1 MTKKMVYISP
11 FNIDLFEKSR
21 NIMFRD
27 SQIVALFLFWRWYS
41 FCCPVLFIAKDK
53 GWGSVLTELS
63 HLFTSQ

>member
-1 MTKKMVYISP
+1 
-11 FNIDLFEKSR
+11 
-21 NIMFRD
+21 MFRD

-63 HLFTSQ
+63 HLFTIQ